1 MITRVLEAIVILA
14 MLSSCAS
21 RRWSPDSALAD
32 AERDIASGN
41 IRFAYVG
48 GLSQSTP
55 GVPESHDAMLQRYGR
70 LEVGNQGC
78 VQDEHRPERHE
89 YARRYNEK
97 MLNYVAKQRG
107 AE

>member
-1 MITRVLEAIVILA
+1 MITRVLGAIVILA

-32 AERDIASGN
+32 AERDISSGK

-48 GLSQSTP
+48 GFGPTAP
-55 GVPESHDAMLQRYGR
+55 GIPESHDAMLQRYGR

-78 VQDEHRPERHE
+78 VQDEQRPERHE
-89 YARRYNEK
+89 YARRYNDR
-97 MLNYVAKQRG
+97 MWGYVAKQH
-107 AE
+107 